1 MEMLKL
7 LLKKIF
13 FSAGWVV
20 SGLLLITAC
29 NVRKPQTGR
38 LPSKPNI
45 LFCLADD
52 AAYPHMSAYGTKWVK
67 TPGFDRVADQGI
79 LFTRAYTPNAKCA
92 PSRASIITGR
102 NSWQLEAAANHWCYF
117 PTKFKTYAE
126 VLSEHGYDVGY
137 TGKPWAPGI
146 PGKINGKT
154 RELVGKPWQ
163 KILTTPPTKYISKTD
178 YFENFKAFLE
188 NKPANEP
195 FCFWYGGHEPH
206 RGYEYASGIRK
217 GEMHTTDI
225 DSVYTFW
232 PDNDT
237 VRTDILD
244 YAFEI
249 EYFDSHLVKMLDL
262 LKQKGELNNTI
273 VVVSGDNGMP
283 FPRCKGQEYEN
294 SNHMPLAIM
303 WKKGIKHPGRIVDD
317 FVSFIDFA
325 PTFLE
330 VAGIDQKKSGMQ
342 PIQGKSLTGIFLSS
356 KSGITDTSRNHV
368 LIGKE
373 RHDVGRPHDEGYP
386 IRGIIRNGY
395 LYVRNFKPDRWPAG
409 NPETGY
415 LNCDGSPT
423 KTIIL
428 EERRR
433 HENVQYW
440 KWSFGKRPPD
450 EFYNINKD
458 PDCIINLADKPTY
471 QKLME
476 DMKEQLFTELKEQ
489 GDPRMFGKGD
499 VFDHYPYADTKDTAF
514 YERYMRGE
522 ELYTGWVN
530 KSDFEKYPLPDS
542 LK

>member
-1 MEMLKL
+1 MRRSSFSL
-7 LLKKIF
+7 LSIVIF
-13 FSAGWVV
+13 SLFIVQWG
-20 SGLLLITAC
+20 C
-29 NVRKPQTGR
+29 KPVKTEKYETTER
-38 LPSKPNI
+38 PNI

-52 AAYPHMSAYGTKWVK
+52 AAYPHMGAYGTQWVK
-67 TPGFDRVADQGI
+67 TPAFDRVADQGI

-92 PSRASIITGR
+92 PSRACIITGR

-126 VLSEHGYDVGY
+126 VLSEHGYYTGF
-137 TGKPWAPGI
+137 TGKPWAPGVVL
-146 PGKINGKT
+146 KKNGKT
-154 RELVGKPWQ
+154 RYLVGKPWQ
-163 KILTTPPTKYISKTD
+163 QITTTPPTKYISKTD
-178 YFENFKAFLE
+178 YFANFRAFLD

-217 GEMHTTDI
+217 GGKHITDI
-225 DSVYTFW
+225 DSVYRYW
-232 PDNDT
+232 PDVDS
-237 VRTDILD
+237 VRTDMLD

-249 EYFDSHLVKMLDL
+249 EYFDSHLEKMLDL
-262 LKQKGELNNTI
+262 LKQKGMLDNTL
-273 VVVSGDNGMP
+273 VVVTGDNGMP
-283 FPRCKGQEYEN
+283 FPRCKGQEYEQ

-303 WKKGIKHPGRIVDD
+303 WKKGIKQPGRVVDD

-330 VAGIDQKKSGMQ
+330 LAGVDPAKSGMH
-342 PIQGKSLTGIFLSS
+342 PITGKSLTPIFRTPKAGIID
-356 KSGITDTSRNHV
+356 KSRDHV

-386 IRGIIRNGY
+386 IRGIIKGGY
-395 LYVRNFKPDRWPAG
+395 LYIHNFKPDRWPAG

-423 KTIIL
+423 KTVIL
-428 EERRR
+428 NR
-433 HENVQYW
+433 HRKDSTDIFW
-440 KWSFGKRPPD
+440 KWSFGKRPSD
-450 EFYNINKD
+450 ELYHIATD
-458 PDCIINLADKPTY
+458 PDCILNLADQLDFEKI
-471 QKLME
+471 
-476 DMKEQLFTELKEQ
+476 KETLKDQLFKELRQQ

-522 ELYTGWVN
+522 KLYTGWVN
-530 KSDFEKYPLPDS
+530 KTDFEKR
-542 LK
+542 